1 MGEHM
6 CAIITLKG
14 YWHVAALAS
23 YPAFTDGQ
31 KKTPGFSRLHMREI
45 FPKIW
50 ETVLFWYSSTYGIR
64 ITVLF

>member
-31 KKTPGFSRLHMREI
+31 KKRLVSAVCTCMKFSQKSGKPCYFGILPHME
-45 FPKIW
+45 
-50 ETVLFWYSSTYGIR
+50 YA
-64 ITVLF
+64 